1 MPSRQ
6 AKSGL
11 KKSLRPSAA
20 KQKMPSRRTGQRRRQ
35 CPGPRAE
42 GAGGR
47 QAQAALPSWAHRA
60 RRRRSRCRPSGASQ
74 QAQGGG
80 QVGRRKSTGKGAKTP
95 RSLPNFLPQ
104 QNPHKIHTFGQ
115 KFICVLRKKNK
126 KIAHRKI
133 CTLLKILTFKIIWKR
148 GIRKQPK
155 SGRSFYFSRTF

>member
-1 MPSRQ
+1 MCCAKFSKIQ
-6 AKSGL
+6 CKKSG
-11 KKSLRPSAA
+11 A
-20 KQKMPSRRTGQRRRQ
+20 TGQKWTKKISATVCGKIKFAARIFLNRHAEKS
-35 CPGPRAE
+35 PRCSAHGA
-42 GAGGR
+42 GAGGAKAGGP
-47 QAQAALPSWAHRA
+47 AQAHRA

-133 CTLLKILTFKIIWKR
+133 CTLLKIFTFKITR
-148 GIRKQPK
+148 
-155 SGRSFYFSRTF
+155 